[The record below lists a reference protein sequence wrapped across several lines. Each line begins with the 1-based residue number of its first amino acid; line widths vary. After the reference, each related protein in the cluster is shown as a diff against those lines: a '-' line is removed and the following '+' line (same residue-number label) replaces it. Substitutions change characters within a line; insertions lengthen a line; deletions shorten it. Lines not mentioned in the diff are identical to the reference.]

1 MSLYLK
7 CCINRNLGLLKYVK
21 ISKVTLLKDM
31 STSYRNETVNRSKKA
46 DIFGCLRYN
55 KIKGDEFMGELLH
68 SLNKIWEDTKLFVEI
83 VVLFFGF
90 YMVIQSLNNLELFN
104 YMYVQPI
111 YNFIYT
117 NLIPMFT
124 S

>member
-1 MSLYLK
+1 
-7 CCINRNLGLLKYVK
+7 
-21 ISKVTLLKDM
+21 
-31 STSYRNETVNRSKKA
+31 
-46 DIFGCLRYN
+46 
-55 KIKGDEFMGELLH
+55 MGELLH
-68 SLNKIWEDTKLFVEI
+68 SLYKIWEDVKLFVEI

-111 YNFIYT
+111 YDFIYT